1 MAFNSFIDKKKYK
14 DNKYSY
20 KFIKTMTSDQILECT
35 KIIDVL
41 NYLEEIHK
49 RGPYFY
55 IGSYEKFNLYPVSK
69 ILNNLSYCGELSD
82 KCSDELLVTYVG
94 ENLYPQIDNCFET
107 LMRYMNIQIKTY
119 YNFLDAVC
127 SNIDHLMYMQE
138 IHTTYICEMIKTINI
153 LPSVLMNIVI
163 EYISYDEIDFKMLL
177 NLYKYYRYKFSTG
190 HRVARED
197 RNKFLKRGVVMRL
210 FR

>member
-1 MAFNSFIDKKKYK
+1 
-14 DNKYSY
+14 
-20 KFIKTMTSDQILECT
+20 MTSDQILECT

-41 NYLEEIHK
+41 NYLEEIHR

-69 ILNNLSYCGELSD
+69 ILNNLSYHGESSD
-82 KCSDELLVTYVG
+82 KIWSDETLIKYVG
-94 ENLYPQIDNCFET
+94 DNLYPQIDNCFEA

-138 IHTTYICEMIKTINI
+138 IHTTYICEMIKTLNI
-153 LPSVLMNIVI
+153 LPLRATFDLPLVLMNIVT
-163 EYISYDEIDFKMLL
+163 EYISYDDIDYKMLL
-177 NLYKYYRYKFSTG
+177 NLYKYYRYRFSTG
-190 HRVARED
+190 HRVAKED
-197 RNKFLKRGVVMRL
+197 RDKFRKRGVTMRI